1 MGNRGFN
8 SSQFL
13 ESSHRAIRKSDPLLP
28 VAAAVVRVDGRTR
41 PAGGIADPQDPVQ
54 SRRRAGQPPLSDP
67 RRRTSGLG
75 SGLDDLWRSAIF
87 GRHPL
92 RSSSHVLIASAC
104 VRRYRF
110 WLPTASYSRSEFG
123 ANPEPGGNTK
133 QDSDHSGLC
142 TSVYQP
148 DAECYGDKPDHGSY
162 DSADDCGERANGTI
176 PLGRPSILRA

>member
-54 SRRRAGQPPLSDP
+54 SRRRAGRPPLSDP

-110 WLPTASYSRSEFG
+110 LVAYRPPTRAPSSAPIQNPVGTPNKIPTTPDCALPFTNPMPSVTAT
-123 ANPEPGGNTK
+123 NPTTAPT
-133 QDSDHSGLC
+133 
-142 TSVYQP
+142 TPPTIAASVRTARFP
-148 DAECYGDKPDHGSY
+148 WA
-162 DSADDCGERANGTI
+162 
-176 PLGRPSILRA
+176 GRPY